1 MRNILLFVAVI
12 ASVFPYTQI
21 VPLGSY
27 VQPYALIFSMLASV
41 FCLPTTLKH
50 APAWDNYAMISFA
63 VAGTVLFFIS
73 CLPIPSDQD
82 IKSLL
87 MYVSPIL
94 FYCVGFTFCRTNII
108 LFRSLVTYSAMIWLI
123 VGLIQTFVSST
134 FASHLVGVWSEAAV
148 VVVESGRGVLSLAPE
163 PTHHGFHMLL
173 LAALLFLLNGR
184 TIYIV
189 GCIFASILLARSS
202 SAVLALFVGLIVL
215 FVMKPVRMLPIFG
228 AISLVF
234 GAVIMVVLNQLDQ
247 SNIRVLH
254 LLISAI
260 ENPTSVLTIDYSVNS
275 RIGGM
280 LAGLGIIWNDYFLPA
295 GLSNKDW
302 LQRTPAFLA
311 QYPWLFDLSPAGIP
325 SGMVIILYQMGFLG
339 VPFVFYFIYRIVSA
353 ARSIWGS
360 YLLLVAVA
368 VFFGQFLI
376 SNPVFGLLYG
386 CAASLRGKI
395 SVPKRSHQINEN
407 RFKLNGVLA

>member
-1 MRNILLFVAVI
+1 M
-12 ASVFPYTQI
+12 
-21 VPLGSY
+21 
-27 VQPYALIFSMLASV
+27 
-41 FCLPTTLKH
+41 
-50 APAWDNYAMISFA
+50 
-63 VAGTVLFFIS
+63 
-73 CLPIPSDQD
+73 
-82 IKSLL
+82 
-87 MYVSPIL
+87 
-94 FYCVGFTFCRTNII
+94 
-108 LFRSLVTYSAMIWLI
+108 
-123 VGLIQTFVSST
+123 
-134 FASHLVGVWSEAAV
+134 
-148 VVVESGRGVLSLAPE
+148 SLAPE

-173 LAALLFLLNGR
+173 LAALLYLLNGR

-202 SAVLALFVGLIVL
+202 SAVLALFVGSIVL

-234 GAVIMVVLNQLDQ
+234 GAVIMVVLNLLDQ
-247 SNIRVLH
+247 SNIRVLN
-254 LLISAI
+254 LLIAAI
-260 ENPTSVLTIDYSVNS
+260 ENPTSILTIDYSVNS
-275 RIGGM
+275 RIGGV

-295 GLSNKDW
+295 GLSNEDW
-302 LQRTPAFLA
+302 LQRTPAFLS

-325 SGMVIILYQMGFLG
+325 SGMVIILYQMGFFG

-376 SNPVFGLLYG
+376 SNPVFGLLCG
-386 CAASLRGKI
+386 CAASLRAKI
-395 SVPKRSHQINEN
+395 SIPKRSHQINEN